1 MGQVMATARDYY
13 FQQCKRWAEQI
24 TETEVNATKVILHF
38 LSEVGW
44 DFIQEYEIKSIG
56 KFIELKEKDE
66 FGISD
71 YKIFY
76 YFDSLKHLK
85 QTLNKKFADGYKLLK
100 YNLVKSF

>member
-1 MGQVMATARDYY
+1 LGAD
-13 FQQCKRWAEQI
+13 I
-24 TETEVNATKVILHF
+24 TVKDLLDNNN
-38 LSEVGW
+38 
-44 DFIQEYEIKSIG
+44 IKQFYVSIG

>member
-1 MGQVMATARDYY
+1 MKSKIIGAD
-13 FQQCKRWAEQI
+13 I
-24 TETEVNATKVILHF
+24 TVKDLLDNNN
-38 LSEVGW
+38 
-44 DFIQEYEIKSIG
+44 IKQFYVSIG